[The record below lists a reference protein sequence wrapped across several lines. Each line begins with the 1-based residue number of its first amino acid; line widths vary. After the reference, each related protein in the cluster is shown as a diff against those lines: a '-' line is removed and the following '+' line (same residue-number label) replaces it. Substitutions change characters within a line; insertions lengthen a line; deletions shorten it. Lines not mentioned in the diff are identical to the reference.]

1 MSSDEEEASHGIV
14 VEGTFRLGESLFLEV
29 EISTTGS
36 LPLMKRG
43 VLCRPAVR
51 LIVECSEGV
60 ST

>member
-1 MSSDEEEASHGIV
+1 MSSDEEEAPHIIV
-14 VEGTFRLGESLFLEV
+14 VKSICRLGESLFLEV

-43 VLCRPAVR
+43 ALCRPAVR

-60 ST
+60 SP